1 MVTNHFV
8 TFSFN
13 TELRTSHP
21 GLLQLLDKLTNVRGM
36 VRDGDREA
44 FFVFFDILVPAVAG
58 RKIWTPR
65 QKAVR
70 LISESK
76 KIVSVLDE
84 AFTILALENYWA
96 RWHEG
101 ATARW
106 TDSRSGNYQYMGWA
120 DAAYTRFDQLCTL
133 LQAQRQTEIN
143 IELEKAFLA
152 RARVQLAGGGTPL
165 ERPIGQAARGVE
177 VYNELD
183 DEED

>member
-13 TELRTSHP
+13 TELQTSHP
-21 GLLQLLDKLTNVRGM
+21 DLLQSLDKLTNVRGM
-36 VRDGDREA
+36 AIDGDK
-44 FFVFFDILVPAVAG
+44 VFFDILVPAVAG

-76 KIVSVLDE
+76 KVVSVLDK

-106 TDSRSGNYQYMGWA
+106 TDSRQGNYQYMGWA

-133 LQAQRQTEIN
+133 LREQRQTEIN

-152 RARVQLAGGGTPL
+152 RARVQLAGGGAPM

-183 DEED
+183 DDED